1 MVPREE
7 REEKGAWARLVRWAP
22 LDKRAQPESTAGQ
35 AHGVR
40 QAVWG
45 DQDAGDARVRQALL
59 VLMVA
64 VVWML
69 SGCAAL
75 SERTVH
81 SALKDEWVFPAAWA
95 TLARRGTWVCL
106 EREAT
111 LDSLEC
117 QGLWDQ
123 KDEGVLKAV
132 TECVVRMESSGLQVL
147 LEVVVRLEPTVL
159 LEALVSLVLRVL
171 RALRVPV
178 RTRVLRGLL
187 ELKACMAR
195 LVWTALM
202 VQSVVLEHQELVLQR
217 LGIEHIYSFR
227 NSTRPC
233 RGVSW

>member
-1 MVPREE
+1 
-7 REEKGAWARLVRWAP
+7 
-22 LDKRAQPESTAGQ
+22 
-35 AHGVR
+35 
-40 QAVWG
+40 
-45 DQDAGDARVRQALL
+45 
-59 VLMVA
+59 
-64 VVWML
+64 
-69 SGCAAL
+69 
-75 SERTVH
+75 
-81 SALKDEWVFPAAWA
+81 
-95 TLARRGTWVCL
+95 
-106 EREAT
+106 
-111 LDSLEC
+111 
-117 QGLWDQ
+117 
-123 KDEGVLKAV
+123 
-132 TECVVRMESSGLQVL
+132 MESSGLQVL